1 MLTPEYI
8 AGLADDILE
17 LYNELETAILRDTV
31 RRLLK
36 TGTVTDTARWQISK
50 AQEAGLLYEDVLRQ
64 TAKLSGKSDAE
75 IERLFTEAGAK
86 ALRFDIGVYRAA
98 GLNPLPL
105 NLSSAASR
113 VLLAGIKKTQGLL
126 NNLTRTTA
134 NTSQQAFIHAATIA
148 EMQITSGAFDPAT
161 AIRNAIRQ
169 AIKESGSVIYPSGH
183 TDRIDVAIT
192 RAVRTGVS
200 QTTGEISLQYAND
213 MNCDLMEITAHFG
226 ARPSHALWQGQIVS
240 LSGRAGYLSLD
251 DIGYGSGDGF
261 KGWNCR
267 HDWYPYFEG
276 ISRPAY
282 SAQRLREYADK
293 TVQYNGETIGYY
305 DATQRQRE
313 MERRIRTTRR
323 ELAGYDEAMKHM
335 TEGQRKAIAADFD
348 RAAVKLKQ
356 QETAYKDFAK
366 QTDLTARAGR
376 LFTPEFNR
384 SVSQKAVHA
393 NAAFTKLIG
402 EPIIKTDKQFGK
414 KIGKHASDFGLNPR
428 NTKDRKQMESIID
441 GIVKN
446 HTEVRLGQWRG
457 QPNAVLFYIKDT
469 DVVLVSKE
477 REFITILK
485 GDVENGRVKNARK
498 LKV

>member
-105 NLSSAASR
+105 NLSPAASR

-240 LSGRAGYLSLD
+240 LSGRAGYLSMD
-251 DIGYGSGDGF
+251 DIGYGTGDGF

-282 SAQRLREYADK
+282 SAQRLRELSDK
-293 TVQYNGETIGYY
+293 TVQYNGEEIGYY

-313 MERRIRTTRR
+313 MERRIRATRR
-323 ELAGYDEAMKHM
+323 ELAGYDEAMK
-335 TEGQRKAIAADFD
+335 TAPEQRKAMQPDFD
-348 RAAVKLKQ
+348 RAAAKLKR
-356 QETAYKDFAK
+356 QEAAYKDFAK
-366 QTDLTARAGR
+366 QTGLTARAGR
-376 LFTPEFNR
+376 FFTPEFNR
-384 SVSQKAVHA
+384 SVSQKAVW
-393 NAAFTKLIG
+393 
-402 EPIIKTDKQFGK
+402 
-414 KIGKHASDFGLNPR
+414 SYR
-428 NTKDRKQMESIID
+428 
-441 GIVKN
+441 KN
-446 HTEVRLGQWRG
+446 HL
-457 QPNAVLFYIKDT
+457 T
-469 DVVLVSKE
+469 DAAGN
-477 REFITILK
+477 TILRVTKVAVKSAPNTITQRTNAK
-485 GDVENGRVKNARK
+485 GGIDRNYYGLDGKQYKQISNNGHGHKQEEKMGLHGEHAHDYVLDEKGLPRHLPARELTEQERKENADI
-498 LKV
+498 L

>member
-8 AGLADDILE
+8 AGLADDILG
-17 LYNELETAILRDTV
+17 LYNELEAAILRDIV

-36 TGTVTDTARWQISK
+36 AGSVTDTARWQINK
-50 AQEAGLLYEDVLRQ
+50 AQEAGILYEDVIRQ
-64 TAKLSGKSDAE
+64 AAKISEKSDAE
-75 IERLFTEAGAK
+75 IERLFAEAGAK
-86 ALRFDIGVYRAA
+86 ALQFDLDIYKAT

-105 NLSSAASR
+105 NLSPTAAR

-134 NTSQQAFIHAATIA
+134 NTSQQAYIHAATIA

-161 AIRNAIRQ
+161 AIRNAIRE
-169 AIKESGSVIYPSGH
+169 AVKAGSLVSYPSGH
-183 TDRIDVAIT
+183 RDRVDVAVT

-213 MNCDLMEITAHFG
+213 MGCDLMEITAHFG
-226 ARPSHALWQGQIVS
+226 ARPSHAVWQGQIVS
-240 LSGRAGYLSLD
+240 LSGRTGYLSKD

-282 SAQRLREYADK
+282 SAQCLREMSDK

-313 MERRIRTTRR
+313 MERRIRESRR
-323 ELAGYDEAMKHM
+323 ELAGYDEAVKAA
-335 TEGQRKAIAADFD
+335 TPEQRKALQPDFD
-348 RAAVKLKQ
+348 KASVKLKQ
-356 QETAYKDFAK
+356 QESAYKDFAK
-366 QTDLTARAGR
+366 QTGLTARGNR

-384 SVSQKAVHA
+384 SVIQKAIWVHR
-393 NAAFTKLIG
+393 KSHL
-402 EPIIKTDKQFGK
+402 TDSAG
-414 KIGKHASDFGLNPR
+414 H
-428 NTKDRKQMESIID
+428 
-441 GIVKN
+441 
-446 HTEVRLGQWRG
+446 
-457 QPNAVLFYIKDT
+457 
-469 DVVLVSKE
+469 
-477 REFITILK
+477 TILK
-485 GDVENGRVKNARK
+485 VTKVNIEAAPNSITQRTNAKGGVDRNYYGPDGKQYKQISNNGHGHKREEKMGLHGEHAHDYALDEKGIPRHLPARELTEQERKENADI
-498 LKV
+498 L

>member
-8 AGLADDILE
+8 AGLADDILG
-17 LYNELETAILRDTV
+17 LYNELESSVLRDIV

-36 TGTVTDTARWQISK
+36 AGSVTDSARWQINK
-50 AQEAGLLYEDVLRQ
+50 AQEAGLLYEDVIRQ
-64 TAKLSGKSDAE
+64 VSKISEKSGAE
-75 IERLFTEAGAK
+75 IERLFAEAGAK
-86 ALRFDIGVYRAA
+86 ALQFDLDIYKAA

-105 NLSSAASR
+105 NLSPTAAR

-134 NTSQQAFIHAATIA
+134 NTSQQTYIHAATIA

-161 AIRNAIRQ
+161 AIRNAIRE
-169 AIKESGSVIYPSGH
+169 AVKAGSLVSYPSGH
-183 TDRIDVAIT
+183 RDRVDVAVT

-213 MNCDLMEITAHFG
+213 MGCDLMEITAHFG
-226 ARPSHALWQGQIVS
+226 ARPSHAVWQGQIVS
-240 LSGRAGYLSLD
+240 LSGRTGYLSKN

-293 TVQYNGETIGYY
+293 TVRYNGETIGYY

-313 MERRIRTTRR
+313 MERRIRESRR
-323 ELAGYDEAMKHM
+323 ELAGYDEAVKAA
-335 TEGQRKAIAADFD
+335 TPEQRKALQPDFD
-348 RAAVKLKQ
+348 KASVKLKQ
-356 QETAYKDFAK
+356 QESAYKDFAK
-366 QTDLTARAGR
+366 QTGLTARGNR

-384 SVSQKAVHA
+384 SVSQKAVQA

-414 KIGKHASDFGLNPR
+414 KIGKHASDFGLDPR
-428 NTKDRKQMESIID
+428 NAEDRKRMESIID
-441 GIVKN
+441 GIVAT

-457 QPNAVLFYIKDT
+457 QPNAVLFYIKDA

-485 GDVENGRVKNARK
+485 GGVENGRVKNARK

>member
-8 AGLADDILE
+8 AGLADDILG
-17 LYNELETAILRDTV
+17 LYNELEAAIMRDIV

-36 TGTVTDTARWQISK
+36 TGEVTDTARWQINK
-50 AQEAGLLYEDVLRQ
+50 AQEAGLLYEDVIRQ
-64 TAKLSGKSDAE
+64 AVKISEKSDAE
-75 IERLFTEAGAK
+75 IERLFAEAGAK
-86 ALRFDIGVYRAA
+86 ALQFDLDIYKAA

-105 NLSSAASR
+105 NLSPTAAR

-134 NTSQQAFIHAATIA
+134 NTSQQAYIHAATIA
-148 EMQITSGAFDPAT
+148 ELQITSGAFDPAT
-161 AIRNAIRQ
+161 AIRNAIRE
-169 AIKESGSVIYPSGH
+169 AVKAGPLVSYPSGH
-183 TDRIDVAIT
+183 KDRVDVAVT

-213 MNCDLMEITAHFG
+213 MGCDLMEITAHFG
-226 ARPSHALWQGQIVS
+226 ARPSHAVWQGQIVS
-240 LSGRAGYLSLD
+240 LSGRAGYLSRD

-293 TVQYNGETIGYY
+293 TVQYNGQDMSYY
-305 DATQRQRE
+305 DATQRQRD
-313 MERRIRTTRR
+313 MERRIRATRR
-323 ELAGYDEAMKHM
+323 ELAGYDEAMKAA
-335 TEGQRKAIAADFD
+335 TPEQRKALQPDFD
-348 RAAVKLKQ
+348 KASVKLKQ
-356 QETAYKDFAK
+356 QEATYKDFAK
-366 QTDLTARAGR
+366 QTGLTARGNR

-384 SVSQKAVHA
+384 SVSQEAVQA

-402 EPIIKTDKQFGK
+402 ETIIKTDKQFGK

-428 NTKDRKQMESIID
+428 NAEDRKRMESIID
-441 GIVKN
+441 DIIAN

-457 QPNAVLFYIKDT
+457 QPNAVLFYIKDA

-477 REFITILK
+477 REFITVLK
-485 GDVENGRVKNARK
+485 GGVENGRVKNARK